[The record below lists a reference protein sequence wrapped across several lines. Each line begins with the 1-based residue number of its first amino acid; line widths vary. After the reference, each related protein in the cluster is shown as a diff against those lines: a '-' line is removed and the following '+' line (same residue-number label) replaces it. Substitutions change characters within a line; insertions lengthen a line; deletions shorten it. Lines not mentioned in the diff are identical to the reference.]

1 MADYIVNRT
10 DSAAPSIDVQEKRI
24 ETSLDVTLFG
34 KIRLEY
40 GERLNEDLLNVLENF
55 ACPAVEDAAT
65 PTPDLSE
72 TSNDQLSNPT
82 IGQLWFNSTNQL
94 IHFWTGTEWSPS
106 TSREDVAANWG
117 QVLHGQQLPR
127 PVSPISGYVFPY
139 EECIWSVAPSV
150 FVGKIGYMA
159 CATDAQATVT
169 MQYRL
174 GGTNTI
180 VSGLANYLIIG
191 VRGHEFG
198 PVPPI
203 TVTPTIPLPS
213 PTATVTPTPTPSA
226 TATPTPTV
234 TRTRTPSPSVTP
246 TPAPSSTPAPTVSPT
261 LTPTPG
267 PTSTPVVSS
276 TPGPSATPTPA
287 PSNTP
292 APSPPPA
299 NPPGFGG
306 DYGGECYVRNGTSS
320 ISYFV
325 KFGSDGNITEG
336 SSLAVAPVGNRGNW
350 LGAYPNPGD
359 FEIMFSGTAPSGS
372 TSGVWYN
379 LGSGRNFIWT
389 TTTSSPSFPANKYI
403 SGNFQM
409 RRASTG
415 VVISSAPVYT
425 TQLGLNVE
433 CL

>member
-10 DSAAPSIDVQEKRI
+10 DTDTSSIDVQEKRVDS
-24 ETSLDVTLFG
+24 TSLDVALFG

-55 ACPAVEDAAT
+55 ACPAVEDSAT

-72 TSNDQLSNPT
+72 TSNSQLSNPT

-117 QVLHGQQLPR
+117 QIIHGQQLPR

-150 FVGKIGYMA
+150 FVGKIGYVA
-159 CATDAQATVT
+159 CTTDAHATVT

-174 GGTNTI
+174 GGTNNI
-180 VSGLANYLIIG
+180 VNGLANYLIIG
-191 VRGHEFG
+191 VKGSGTTSG
-198 PVPPI
+198 PWPTPPA
-203 TVTPTIPLPS
+203 PS
-213 PTATVTPTPTPSA
+213 PTATMTPTPSVTASPSPTPTPTM
-226 TATPTPTV
+226 
-234 TRTRTPSPSVTP
+234 TRTPSPTATLTP
-246 TPAPSSTPAPTVSPT
+246 TPTSTPAPTTSPT
-261 LTPTPG
+261 L
-267 PTSTPVVSS
+267 
-276 TPGPSATPTPA
+276 TPTPA

-292 APSPPPA
+292 VPSNTPAVSSTPSSTPAPTPPPA
-299 NPPGFGG
+299 NPNGFSG
-306 DYGGECYVRNGTSS
+306 DYGGGCYVRNGTGS
-320 ISYFV
+320 IQYFV
-325 KFGSDGNITEG
+325 NFASNGQITEG
-336 SSLAVAPVGNRGNW
+336 SSLVVATPGNRGNW

-359 FEIMFSGTAPSGS
+359 FDIMFSGTAPSGS
-372 TSGVWYN
+372 SSGVWYN
-379 LGSGRNFIWT
+379 LGAGRNFIWT
-389 TTTSSPSFPANKYI
+389 TTASSPSSPANNYI
-403 SGNFQM
+403 SGTFQM

-415 VVISSAPVYT
+415 VVIDNAELYS
-425 TQLGLNVE
+425 TQLGVNVE